1 MPLPPR
7 PRRLSSPRRSTTAA
21 LVLVASTAAACGGSS
36 SPSDQA
42 DAGPVR
48 YASGGTLTYAIPQDP
63 GALDPLLSV
72 LNTTRAVA
80 SFAYDTLLHTDE
92 QGELVSGLAETWEG
106 SASSAEFVLR
116 EGITCSDG
124 APLTATDVAAN
135 ISFVADPANA
145 SPQAGIAVP
154 PGAKA
159 VADDAARTVTVT
171 TAAPTPFLLESVGT
185 NLQIVCAKG
194 TADRKTLASETNGT
208 GPYVLTE
215 SVADDH
221 YTFTK
226 RDGYAWG
233 PDGTDS
239 EAEGTPDEVVV
250 QIVSN
255 PATALNLL
263 LSKEVNIARVG
274 DAEEQRAKD
283 AGLEGQGQRAA
294 AGELWFNQ
302 AEGRPGSDEAV
313 RQALVGGLDVEQV
326 GSVLTG
332 GTGVPSTG
340 LVTLEP
346 RICSG
351 DTVTGTLP
359 DLDTAEAEALLDE
372 AGWTKGEDG
381 VRSKDGKP
389 LALRFLSPSTLG
401 PNGTPGTEL
410 LAARWKELG
419 VTVTITSPDDTALET
434 ALFSTGEWDAG
445 FIPLQVSLPTQYASF
460 VSGPTPPTG
469 ANFANISNPEYE
481 KAAAAAT
488 SLTGDEACARYE
500 EGEKALIAA
509 ADIAPLVDK
518 QVSIYGNGA
527 QFRVDSNGLVVQS
540 LRLLA

>member
-7 PRRLSSPRRSTTAA
+7 SRSLSSPRRSTTAA
-21 LVLVASTAAACGGSS
+21 LVLVASTAAACGGGSTS
-36 SPSDQA
+36 GDTDS
-42 DAGPVR
+42 GPVR
-48 YASGGTLTYAIPQDP
+48 YASGGTLTYAVAQDP
-63 GALDPLLSV
+63 GALDPLLTV
-72 LNTTRAVA
+72 GTTTRGVA
-80 SFAYDTLLHTDE
+80 SFAYDTLLGTDE

-106 SASSAEFVLR
+106 TPTSTEFVLR

-124 APLTATDVAAN
+124 SPLTATDVAAN

-145 SPQAGIAVP
+145 SPLAGIAVP
-154 PGAKA
+154 PGAKV
-159 VADDAARTVTVT
+159 VADDAARTVTMT
-171 TAAPTPFLLESVGT
+171 TAAPTPFLLESTGT
-185 NLQIVCAKG
+185 NLLIVCAKG
-194 TADRKTLASETNGT
+194 TADRTTLASETDGT

-226 RDGYAWG
+226 RDGYSWG
-233 PDGTDS
+233 PDGTDN

-250 QIVSN
+250 RIVSN

-263 LSKEVNIARVG
+263 LSKEVNITAVG
-274 DAEEQRAKD
+274 DAEVPRAED
-283 AGLEGQGQRAA
+283 AGLEGAGLRAA

-313 RQALVGGLDVEQV
+313 RRALVGGLDVEQV

-346 RICSG
+346 RICDG

-359 DLDTAEAEALLDE
+359 DLETAEAEQLLDE

-381 VRSKDGKP
+381 VRSKAGKP
-389 LALRFLSPSTLG
+389 LELRFLSPSGLG

-419 VTVTITSPDDTALET
+419 ASVTITSVDDTALET
-434 ALFSTGEWDAG
+434 ALFSTGEWDVG
-445 FIPLQVSLPTQYASF
+445 FVPVGVSLPTEYAPF
-460 VSGPTPPTG
+460 VSGPTPPEG
-469 ANFANISNPEYE
+469 ANFAGISNPEYE
-481 KAAAAAT
+481 AAAAAAAG
-488 SLTGDEACARYE
+488 LVGDEACARYE

-509 ADIAPLVDK
+509 ADVAPLVDK
-518 QVSIYGNGA
+518 QVLLYGNGA
-527 QFRVDSNGLVVQS
+527 QFRLNANGLVVQS